1 MKSCVLVVFAF
12 LFTLSVEAQ
21 LMRQLKNA
29 AERGVGKAVE
39 RRVEAEAEKLAQ
51 KQLEKAFGE
60 LYGTEG
66 MKGFDM
72 SKILKGLGEDVDI
85 ADAYSFAGYQV
96 MEITGQDEKGKK
108 NEPLTMKIFF
118 PDDPNVMGF
127 EATPEGKN
135 KQDGNFFM
143 IYDLSKNASIVLME
157 TDGQKSRMAYGI
169 DLMALAESIDES
181 EEDVDVGAYSVTK
194 TGKTKTIMGHT
205 CEEYLLDTDEGNAHY
220 WISTEKIGANQTFFG
235 SGNPFLQ
242 ARVQNSQSTF
252 QNLPQGN
259 LFEME
264 YVSKTDK
271 SSMTMTTIAIENNK
285 STTFKMSDYPSIF
298 ESMKAE
304 N

>member
-1 MKSCVLVVFAF
+1 
-12 LFTLSVEAQ
+12 
-21 LMRQLKNA
+21 
-29 AERGVGKAVE
+29 
-39 RRVEAEAEKLAQ
+39 
-51 KQLEKAFGE
+51 
-60 LYGTEG
+60 
-66 MKGFDM
+66 
-72 SKILKGLGEDVDI
+72 
-85 ADAYSFAGYQV
+85 
-96 MEITGQDEKGKK
+96 
-108 NEPLTMKIFF
+108 MKIFF

-169 DLMALAESIDES
+169 DLMSLAESVDES
-181 EEDVDVGAYSVTK
+181 EEDVDLGAYSVTK

-271 SSMTMTTIAIENNK
+271 SSMTMTTITIENNK
-285 STTFKMSDYPSIF
+285 STTFKMADYPSIF